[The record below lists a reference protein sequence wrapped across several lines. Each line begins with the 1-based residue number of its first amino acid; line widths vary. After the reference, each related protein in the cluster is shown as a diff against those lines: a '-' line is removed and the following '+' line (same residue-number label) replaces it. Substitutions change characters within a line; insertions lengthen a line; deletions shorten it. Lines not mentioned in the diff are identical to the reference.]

1 MAPDHTT
8 NRLDAHFKMI
18 GEVSGDLV
26 AVSDRLERLQERMDA
41 LDKRMKQIEYSMT
54 LVGLRLDRIER
65 EREGA

>member
-1 MAPDHTT
+1 
-8 NRLDAHFKMI
+8 MI